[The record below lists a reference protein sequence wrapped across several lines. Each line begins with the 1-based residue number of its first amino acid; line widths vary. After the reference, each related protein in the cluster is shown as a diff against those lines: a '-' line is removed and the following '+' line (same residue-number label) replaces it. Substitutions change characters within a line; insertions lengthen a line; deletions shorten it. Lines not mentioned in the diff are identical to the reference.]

1 MSIIDFIKRRK
12 NVSCQESDDI
22 NSAIQLINEFKN
34 RTFVFKGTKKKY
46 FGLSQ
51 ENLLIKLQED
61 MDNMLVLYRYTTNIK
76 KYIDK
81 KGVANAEIK
90 LYGKVSGMSRYN
102 PLDIEMEIK
111 TKR

>member
-1 MSIIDFIKRRK
+1 MSITDFIKRRK
-12 NVSCQESDDI
+12 NVTCQESDGI
-22 NSAIQLINEFKN
+22 NSAIQLIHEFKN
-34 RTFVFKGTKKKY
+34 RTFIFKGTKKKY

-51 ENLLIKLQED
+51 EDLLIKLQED

-81 KGVANAEIK
+81 KGIAHAEIK

-111 TKR
+111 TER